1 MPRIVALRRGSV
13 VGVDLGHVTFQ
24 LTLGATALQVGENPL
39 PCFSILYE
47 YPPSPTFA
55 FRPVDGYYFQPPMSL
70 AALVQ
75 VPIALAES
83 QAELERV
90 ARASTG
96 MSSLEKDL
104 ARMTEAFNLFKNRPR
119 EIAQA
124 RLEACVRDAAE
135 VVKGYYDI
143 REWVASGMTK
153 QKEVKIATS
162 YFQREGETMESIL
175 VLQP

>member
-13 VGVDLGHVTFQ
+13 VGADLGHVTFQ
-24 LTLGATALQVGENPL
+24 LSLGATSIPVGDDQL
-39 PCFSILYE
+39 HCFSLLFS
-47 YPPSPTFA
+47 YPQATSHSW
-55 FRPVDGYYFQPPMSL
+55 RPVDSALFQAPPGTTS
-70 AALVQ
+70 LVQ

-83 QAELERV
+83 QEELERV
-90 ARASTG
+90 ARASAGLST
-96 MSSLEKDL
+96 MEKDI

-124 RLEACVRDAAE
+124 RLDACVRDASE

-143 REWVASGMTK
+143 REWITGGMHK
-153 QKEVKIATS
+153 QKEIKMVTS
-162 YFQREGETMESIL
+162 YAQREGETMESVL